1 LKPDPTPIQAWLI
14 VAGLAGEPLPQLF
27 DGFCNRLVAAGV
39 PLARGYVSTA
49 TLHPLLWATGI
60 VWQQGRIIDSVDI
73 NYGFE
78 TRTAWLTSPFRHM
91 LESRTWKLHR
101 RLTGEGALLDYPVL
115 LEFRETGMSEWL
127 GLFYGFGWGLRHH
140 QVEELGVIFSW
151 TTDHPDGWTVAEL
164 SLLEELSA
172 ALALAVKASTGF
184 GTTRDLLATYLGGD
198 AADRVISGQVQR
210 GSVTRIKAFILYADL
225 RGFTDFA
232 ESTAPDEVVQRLN
245 DYFDCI
251 GEPIRAAGG
260 EVLKFLG
267 DGLLA
272 VFLENAGQDRSAVA
286 ARTLSAAQN
295 ILAEVH
301 ELNARGSSAG
311 RQALTVD
318 LGLHE
323 GEVTYG
329 NVGTIDRLDFTVIG
343 PAVNEASRL
352 EGLCKE
358 LDVSLLISDSFVR
371 AAPTLRQRL
380 KSLGHRKLRGVREPR
395 EVFTSASQP

>member
-1 LKPDPTPIQAWLI
+1 
-14 VAGLAGEPLPQLF
+14 
-27 DGFCNRLVAAGV
+27 
-39 PLARGYVSTA
+39 
-49 TLHPLLWATGI
+49 
-60 VWQQGRIIDSVDI
+60 
-73 NYGFE
+73 
-78 TRTAWLTSPFRHM
+78 
-91 LESRTWKLHR
+91 
-101 RLTGEGALLDYPVL
+101 
-115 LEFRETGMSEWL
+115 MSEWL

-151 TTDHPDGWTVAEL
+151 TTDHPDGWTVDEL

-358 LDVSLLISDSFVR
+358 LNVSLLISDSFVR
-371 AAPTLRQRL
+371 AAPTLRPRL